1 MTLGLNSPRKK
12 GNVRQRRYA
21 HLWEETYSGIKP
33 MKPDYSQN
41 QPMTEEKLQE
51 PIQEDRES
59 HPQQLD
65 MEEHGMPDEVM
76 KYQEKQNIN
85 KKEDAYHESKR
96 FVIDAQALLR
106 EAFLVSLQIAHHC
119 EVYRGHGGHRSR
131 ELGPRTREREQQ
143 DLLQRY
149 LTGDQ

>member
-1 MTLGLNSPRKK
+1 MTLGLNFPRKK

-65 MEEHGMPDEVM
+65 MEVLRKLDEVM
-76 KYQEKQNIN
+76 EYQEKQNIN
-85 KKEDAYHESKR
+85 KKEVAYRMSKR
-96 FVIDAQALLR
+96 FVTEAQALLR
-106 EAFLVSLQIAHHC
+106 EAFLVSL
-119 EVYRGHGGHRSR
+119 
-131 ELGPRTREREQQ
+131 
-143 DLLQRY
+143 
-149 LTGDQ
+149 